1 MKKKLS
7 LILLFILSVLLIS
20 EWIYPFA
27 ELTELSTA
35 SWIILFITLSL
46 ASFFTHLRYYWTI
59 PLHIVMIYVVAG
71 IYYAKDGIFS
81 GQWFSSFFQITFSG
95 FSDMVQFRPS
105 DISMDFI
112 VIVFLIALW
121 LLSYITTYS
130 ILRKQRIM
138 SVLILTVSYLAVINT
153 FTDYNS
159 SWAIVRT
166 VLEGFLLL
174 HLALTSR
181 IATPNRLNGNSLK
194 RNGIIYHAFILFLL
208 AVFVFSSLI
217 LPKKAPI
224 WPDPVPVIRDAL
236 GINTTRTVGYSEDDT
251 ELGGAVKKDN
261 ATVFKARTDNGHYWR
276 VESKRIY
283 TGVGWANEKS
293 TELQQFSSGDN
304 FPIQLS
310 EETAGEA
317 KTAEIS
323 FEASSKYVPYPYGTQ
338 AINSAV
344 DTFNANLTTEKIT
357 PTNTIK
363 NYTIELKTPV
373 YNIETMQ
380 KADFSTL
387 PDSFVSK
394 YTQTPSE
401 LPKRVATLANKIT
414 KDADSIYDK
423 TKAIESYL
431 SASGEFTYST
441 DDAKET
447 PNGADYVDQFLFET
461 KIGYCDNFST
471 SMVVMLRTLGIPTR
485 WAKGYTPGEGEKD
498 AKGDKATYTITNNNA
513 HSWPEVFFPGT
524 GWVPF
529 EPTATFSN
537 PENFQEPTTETANK
551 SENPSESSSEAA
563 KPDTTEKTPEQDTG
577 SSSTG
582 EAPQKKSTKTNTSTS
597 SFNIPLWIWW
607 VPVGLVTVLLTLA
620 VICRRRICSNLL
632 LRSLNNKPSFSAA
645 YNKILNL
652 LASYKY
658 KRQPSETLRQFANR
672 IDSHLQIDILSKL
685 TKIYEAEIYG
695 QTTKERQITNQE
707 AEYIEKL
714 ILILRKKNS

>member
-7 LILLFILSVLLIS
+7 LILLFVLSVLLIS

-81 GQWFSSFFQITFSG
+81 GLWFSSFFQITFSG
-95 FSDMVQFRPS
+95 FSDMVQFHSS

-112 VIVFLIALW
+112 LIVFLIALW

-208 AVFVFSSLI
+208 AVFVCSSLM

-310 EETAGEA
+310 EETTGEA

-323 FEASSKYVPYPYGTQ
+323 FEASSEYAPYPYGTQ

-357 PTNTIK
+357 PTDTIK

-431 SASGEFTYST
+431 SASGEFTYSI

-471 SMVVMLRTLGIPTR
+471 SMVIMLRTLGIPTR

-551 SENPSESSSEAA
+551 PDTPNESSSEAS
-563 KPDTTEKTPEQDTG
+563 KPDTTEKTPEQTDG

-582 EAPQKKSTKTNTSTS
+582 ETKQAEQAKTNKVNNTLK
-597 SFNIPLWIWW
+597 IPSWIWW
-607 VPVGLVTVLLTLA
+607 IPVGLIVA
-620 VICRRRICSNLL
+620 IAAAAFIFRRRIRSYLL
-632 LRSLNNKPSFSAA
+632 LRTLKKNPIFSKT
-645 YNKILNL
+645 YLKLL
-652 LASYKY
+652 KSLASYGY
-658 KRQPSETLRQFANR
+658 IRQSSETLRQFAVRVDTELGTN
-672 IDSHLQIDILSKL
+672 DFSKL
-685 TKIYEAEIYG
+685 TKIHESNIYSQTSGDRNVTTAEIKLFI
-695 QTTKERQITNQE
+695 QIITLLTK
-707 AEYIEKL
+707 
-714 ILILRKKNS
+714 

>member
-7 LILLFILSVLLIS
+7 LILLFVLSVLLIS

-81 GQWFSSFFQITFSG
+81 GLWFSSFFQITFSG
-95 FSDMVQFRPS
+95 FSDMVQFHSS

-112 VIVFLIALW
+112 LIVFLIALW

-208 AVFVFSSLI
+208 AVFVCSSLM

-310 EETAGEA
+310 EETTGEA

-323 FEASSKYVPYPYGTQ
+323 FEASSEYAPYPYGTQ

-357 PTNTIK
+357 PTDTIK

-471 SMVVMLRTLGIPTR
+471 SMVIMLRTLGIPTR

-551 SENPSESSSEAA
+551 PDTPNESSSEAS
-563 KPDTTEKTPEQDTG
+563 KPDTTEKTPEQTDG

-582 EAPQKKSTKTNTSTS
+582 ETKQAEQAKTDKVNNTLK
-597 SFNIPLWIWW
+597 IPSWIWW
-607 VPVGLVTVLLTLA
+607 IPVGLIVAIVA
-620 VICRRRICSNLL
+620 AAFIFRRRIRSYLL
-632 LRSLNNKPSFSAA
+632 LRTLKKNPIFSKT
-645 YNKILNL
+645 YLKLL
-652 LASYKY
+652 KSLASYGY
-658 KRQPSETLRQFANR
+658 IRQSSETLRQFAVRVDTELGTNNF
-672 IDSHLQIDILSKL
+672 SKL
-685 TKIYEAEIYG
+685 TKIHESNIYSQTSGDRNVTTAEIKLFI
-695 QTTKERQITNQE
+695 QIITLLTK
-707 AEYIEKL
+707 
-714 ILILRKKNS
+714 

>member
-7 LILLFILSVLLIS
+7 LILLFVLSVLLIS

-81 GQWFSSFFQITFSG
+81 GLWFSSFFQITFSG
-95 FSDMVQFRPS
+95 FSDMVQFHSS

-112 VIVFLIALW
+112 LIVFLIALW

-181 IATPNRLNGNSLK
+181 IATPNRLNRNSLK

-208 AVFVFSSLI
+208 AVFVCSSVM

-310 EETAGEA
+310 EETTGEA

-323 FEASSKYVPYPYGTQ
+323 FEASSEYAPYPYGTQ

-357 PTNTIK
+357 PTDTIK

-394 YTQTPSE
+394 YTQTPNE

-447 PNGADYVDQFLFET
+447 PNGTDYVDQFLFET

-471 SMVVMLRTLGIPTR
+471 SMVIMLRTLGIPTR

-551 SENPSESSSEAA
+551 PDTPNESSSEAS
-563 KPDTTEKTPEQDTG
+563 KPDTTEKTPEQTDG

-582 EAPQKKSTKTNTSTS
+582 ETKQAEQAKTDKVNNTLK
-597 SFNIPLWIWW
+597 IPSWIWW
-607 VPVGLVTVLLTLA
+607 IPVGLIVA
-620 VICRRRICSNLL
+620 IAAAAFIFRRRIRSYLL
-632 LRSLNNKPSFSAA
+632 LRTLKKNPIFSKT
-645 YNKILNL
+645 YLKLL
-652 LASYKY
+652 KSLASYGY
-658 KRQPSETLRQFANR
+658 IRQSSETLRQFAVRVDTELGTN
-672 IDSHLQIDILSKL
+672 DFSKL
-685 TKIYEAEIYG
+685 TKIHESNIYSQTSGDRNVTTAEIKLFI
-695 QTTKERQITNQE
+695 QIITLLTK
-707 AEYIEKL
+707 
-714 ILILRKKNS
+714 

>member
-7 LILLFILSVLLIS
+7 LILLFVLSVLLIS

-81 GQWFSSFFQITFSG
+81 GLWFSSFFQITFSG
-95 FSDMVQFRPS
+95 FSDMVQFHSS

-112 VIVFLIALW
+112 LIVFLIALW

-194 RNGIIYHAFILFLL
+194 RNGIIYHAFILFML
-208 AVFVFSSLI
+208 AVFVCSSLM

-310 EETAGEA
+310 EETTGAA

-323 FEASSKYVPYPYGTQ
+323 FEASSEYAPYPYGTQ

-357 PTNTIK
+357 PTDTIK

-394 YTQTPSE
+394 YTQTPSK

-471 SMVVMLRTLGIPTR
+471 SMVIMLRTLGIPTR

-551 SENPSESSSEAA
+551 PDTPNESSSEAS
-563 KPDTTEKTPEQDTG
+563 KPDTTEKTPEQTDG

-582 EAPQKKSTKTNTSTS
+582 ETKQAEQAKTDKVNNTLK
-597 SFNIPLWIWW
+597 IPSWIWW
-607 VPVGLVTVLLTLA
+607 IPVGLIVA
-620 VICRRRICSNLL
+620 IAAAAFIFRRRIRSYLL
-632 LRSLNNKPSFSAA
+632 LRTLKKNPIFSKT
-645 YNKILNL
+645 YLKLL
-652 LASYKY
+652 KSLASYGY
-658 KRQPSETLRQFANR
+658 IRQSSETLRQFAVRVDTELGTNNF
-672 IDSHLQIDILSKL
+672 SKL
-685 TKIYEAEIYG
+685 TKIHESNIYSQTSGDRNVTTAEIKLFI
-695 QTTKERQITNQE
+695 QIITLLTK
-707 AEYIEKL
+707 
-714 ILILRKKNS
+714 

>member
-7 LILLFILSVLLIS
+7 LILLFVLSVLLIS

-95 FSDMVQFRPS
+95 FSDMVQFHSS

-112 VIVFLIALW
+112 LIVFLIALW

-181 IATPNRLNGNSLK
+181 IATPNRLNRNSLK
-194 RNGIIYHAFILFLL
+194 QNGLIYHAFILFLL
-208 AVFVFSSLI
+208 AVFVFSSLM

-310 EETAGEA
+310 EETTGEA

-323 FEASSKYVPYPYGTQ
+323 FEASSEYVPYPYGTQ

-357 PTNTIK
+357 PTDTIK

-394 YTQTPSE
+394 YTQTPSK
-401 LPKRVATLANKIT
+401 LPKRVATLTNKIT

-485 WAKGYTPGEGEKD
+485 WAKGYTPDEGEKD

-551 SENPSESSSEAA
+551 PDTPNESSSEAS
-563 KPDTTEKTPEQDTG
+563 KPDTTEKTPEQADG

-582 EAPQKKSTKTNTSTS
+582 ETKQAEQAKTDKAN
-597 SFNIPLWIWW
+597 NPLKIPSWLWWI
-607 VPVGLVTVLLTLA
+607 PVGLIVAIIAAA
-620 VICRRRICSNLL
+620 VIFRRRIRSYLL
-632 LRSLNNKPSFSAA
+632 LRTLQKNPIFSKT
-645 YNKILNL
+645 YIKLL
-652 LASYKY
+652 KSLASYGY
-658 KRQPSETLRQFANR
+658 IRQSSETLRQFAARVDTELGTN
-672 IDSHLQIDILSKL
+672 DFSKL
-685 TKIYEAEIYG
+685 TKIHESNIYS
-695 QTTKERQITNQE
+695 QTSGDRNVTTDEVNLFIQIITLLTK
-707 AEYIEKL
+707 
-714 ILILRKKNS
+714 

>member
-138 SVLILTVSYLAVINT
+138 SVLILTVSYLAIINT

-208 AVFVFSSLI
+208 AVFVFSSLM

-224 WPDPVPVIRDAL
+224 WPDPVPIIRDAL

-323 FEASSKYVPYPYGTQ
+323 FEASSEYVPYPYGTQ

-551 SENPSESSSEAA
+551 PDTPNESSSEAS
-563 KPDTTEKTPEQDTG
+563 KPDTTEKTPDQTDG

-582 EAPQKKSTKTNTSTS
+582 ETKQAEQAKTDKAN
-597 SFNIPLWIWW
+597 NPLKIPSWIWW
-607 VPVGLVTVLLTLA
+607 IPVGLIIAIIAAA
-620 VICRRRICSNLL
+620 VIFRRRIRSYLL
-632 LRSLNNKPSFSAA
+632 LRTLKKNPIFSKT
-645 YNKILNL
+645 YIKLL
-652 LASYKY
+652 KSLASYGY
-658 KRQPSETLRQFANR
+658 IRQSSETLRQFSARVDTELGTNNF
-672 IDSHLQIDILSKL
+672 SKL
-685 TKIYEAEIYG
+685 TKIHESNIYSLTSEERNV
-695 QTTKERQITNQE
+695 TTDEVNLFIQIITLLT
-707 AEYIEKL
+707 K
-714 ILILRKKNS
+714 

>member
-46 ASFFTHLRYYWTI
+46 ANFFTHLRYYWTI

-208 AVFVFSSLI
+208 AVFVFSSLM

-323 FEASSKYVPYPYGTQ
+323 FEASSEYVPYPYGTQ

-551 SENPSESSSEAA
+551 PDTPNESSSEAS
-563 KPDTTEKTPEQDTG
+563 KPDTTEKAPDQTDG

-582 EAPQKKSTKTNTSTS
+582 ETKQAEQAKTDKAN
-597 SFNIPLWIWW
+597 NPLKIPSWIWW
-607 VPVGLVTVLLTLA
+607 IPIGLIVAIIAAA
-620 VICRRRICSNLL
+620 VIFRRRIRSYLL
-632 LRSLNNKPSFSAA
+632 LRTLKKNPIFSKT
-645 YNKILNL
+645 YIKLL
-652 LASYKY
+652 KSLASYGY
-658 KRQPSETLRQFANR
+658 IRQSSETLRQFAARVDTELGTNNF
-672 IDSHLQIDILSKL
+672 SKL
-685 TKIYEAEIYG
+685 TKIHESNIYSLTSEERNV
-695 QTTKERQITNQE
+695 TTDEVNLFIQIITLLT
-707 AEYIEKL
+707 K
-714 ILILRKKNS
+714 

>member
-181 IATPNRLNGNSLK
+181 IATPNRLNGNLLK
-194 RNGIIYHAFILFLL
+194 QNGIIYHAFILFLL
-208 AVFVFSSLI
+208 AVFVFSSLM

-224 WPDPVPVIRDAL
+224 WPDPVPIIRDAL

-310 EETAGEA
+310 EETTGEA

-323 FEASSKYVPYPYGTQ
+323 FEASSEYVPYPYGTQ

-401 LPKRVATLANKIT
+401 LPKRVATLTNKIT

-551 SENPSESSSEAA
+551 PDTPNESSSEAS
-563 KPDTTEKTPEQDTG
+563 KPDTTEKAPDQTDG

-582 EAPQKKSTKTNTSTS
+582 ETKQAEQAKTDKAN
-597 SFNIPLWIWW
+597 NPLKIPSWIWW
-607 VPVGLVTVLLTLA
+607 IPIGLIVAIISAA
-620 VICRRRICSNLL
+620 VIFRRRIRSYLL
-632 LRSLNNKPSFSAA
+632 LRTLQKNPIFSKT
-645 YNKILNL
+645 YIKLL
-652 LASYKY
+652 KSLASYGY
-658 KRQPSETLRQFANR
+658 IRQSSETLRQFAARVDTELGTN
-672 IDSHLQIDILSKL
+672 DFSKL
-685 TKIYEAEIYG
+685 TKIHELNIYSQTSGDRNVTTAEVNLFI
-695 QTTKERQITNQE
+695 QIITLLTK
-707 AEYIEKL
+707 
-714 ILILRKKNS
+714 

>member
-7 LILLFILSVLLIS
+7 LILLFVLSVLLIS

-81 GQWFSSFFQITFSG
+81 GLWFSSFFQITFSG
-95 FSDMVQFRPS
+95 FSDMVQFHSS

-112 VIVFLIALW
+112 LIVFLIALW

-208 AVFVFSSLI
+208 AVFVCSSLM

-261 ATVFKARTDNGHYWR
+261 ATVFKAHTDNGHYWR

-310 EETAGEA
+310 EETTGAA

-323 FEASSKYVPYPYGTQ
+323 FEASSEYAPYPYGTQ

-357 PTNTIK
+357 PTDTIK

-394 YTQTPSE
+394 YTQTPNE

-471 SMVVMLRTLGIPTR
+471 SMVIMLRTLGIPTR

-551 SENPSESSSEAA
+551 PDTPNESSSEAS
-563 KPDTTEKTPEQDTG
+563 KPDTTEKTPEQTDG

-582 EAPQKKSTKTNTSTS
+582 ETKQAEQAKTDKVNNTLK
-597 SFNIPLWIWW
+597 IPSWIWW
-607 VPVGLVTVLLTLA
+607 IPVGLIVA
-620 VICRRRICSNLL
+620 IAAAAFIFRRRIRSYLL
-632 LRSLNNKPSFSAA
+632 LRTLKKNPIFSKT
-645 YNKILNL
+645 YLKLL
-652 LASYKY
+652 KSLASYGY
-658 KRQPSETLRQFANR
+658 IRQSSETLRQFAVRVDTELGTN
-672 IDSHLQIDILSKL
+672 DFSKL
-685 TKIYEAEIYG
+685 TKIHESNIYSQTSGDRNVTTAEIKLFI
-695 QTTKERQITNQE
+695 QIITLLTK
-707 AEYIEKL
+707 
-714 ILILRKKNS
+714 

>member
-7 LILLFILSVLLIS
+7 LILLFVLSVLLIS

-81 GQWFSSFFQITFSG
+81 GLWFSSFFQITFSG
-95 FSDMVQFRPS
+95 FSDMVQFHSS

-112 VIVFLIALW
+112 LIVFLIALW

-208 AVFVFSSLI
+208 AVFVCSSLM

-293 TELQQFSSGDN
+293 TELQQFSSDDN

-310 EETAGEA
+310 EETTGAA

-323 FEASSKYVPYPYGTQ
+323 FEASSEYAPYPYGTQ

-357 PTNTIK
+357 PTDTIK

-394 YTQTPSE
+394 YTQTPSK

-471 SMVVMLRTLGIPTR
+471 SMVIMLRTLGIPTR

-551 SENPSESSSEAA
+551 PDTPNESSSEAS
-563 KPDTTEKTPEQDTG
+563 KPDTTEKTPEQTDG

-582 EAPQKKSTKTNTSTS
+582 ETKQAEQAKTDKVNNTLK
-597 SFNIPLWIWW
+597 IPSWIWW
-607 VPVGLVTVLLTLA
+607 IPVGLIVA
-620 VICRRRICSNLL
+620 IAAAAFIFRRRIRSYLL
-632 LRSLNNKPSFSAA
+632 LQTLKKNPIFSKT
-645 YNKILNL
+645 YLKLL
-652 LASYKY
+652 KSLASYGY
-658 KRQPSETLRQFANR
+658 IRQSSETLRQFAVRVDTELGTNNF
-672 IDSHLQIDILSKL
+672 SKL
-685 TKIYEAEIYG
+685 TKIHESNIYSQTSGDRNVTTAEIKLFI
-695 QTTKERQITNQE
+695 QIITLLTK
-707 AEYIEKL
+707 
-714 ILILRKKNS
+714 

>member
-194 RNGIIYHAFILFLL
+194 QNGIIYHAFILFLL
-208 AVFVFSSLI
+208 AVFVFSSLM

-224 WPDPVPVIRDAL
+224 WPDPVPIIRDAL

-310 EETAGEA
+310 EETTGEA

-323 FEASSKYVPYPYGTQ
+323 FEASSEYVPYPYGTQ

-401 LPKRVATLANKIT
+401 LPKRVATLTNKIT

-551 SENPSESSSEAA
+551 PDTPNESSSEAS
-563 KPDTTEKTPEQDTG
+563 KPDTTEKAPDQTDG

-582 EAPQKKSTKTNTSTS
+582 ETKQAEQAKTDKAN
-597 SFNIPLWIWW
+597 NPLKIPSWIWW
-607 VPVGLVTVLLTLA
+607 IPIGLIVAIISAA
-620 VICRRRICSNLL
+620 VIFRRRIRSYLL
-632 LRSLNNKPSFSAA
+632 LRTLQKNPIFSKT
-645 YNKILNL
+645 YIKLL
-652 LASYKY
+652 KSLASYGY
-658 KRQPSETLRQFANR
+658 IRQSSETLRQFAARVDTELGTN
-672 IDSHLQIDILSKL
+672 DFSKL
-685 TKIYEAEIYG
+685 TKIHELNIYSQTSGDRNVTTAEVNLFI
-695 QTTKERQITNQE
+695 QIITLLTK
-707 AEYIEKL
+707 
-714 ILILRKKNS
+714 

>member
-7 LILLFILSVLLIS
+7 LILLFVLSVLLIS

-81 GQWFSSFFQITFSG
+81 GLWFSSFFQITFSG
-95 FSDMVQFRPS
+95 FSDMVQFHSS

-112 VIVFLIALW
+112 LIVFLIALW

-208 AVFVFSSLI
+208 AVFVCSSLM

-304 FPIQLS
+304 LPIQLS
-310 EETAGEA
+310 EETTGAA

-323 FEASSKYVPYPYGTQ
+323 FEASSEYAPYPYGTQ

-357 PTNTIK
+357 PTDTIK

-394 YTQTPSE
+394 YTQTPSK

-471 SMVVMLRTLGIPTR
+471 SMVIMLRTLGIPTR

-551 SENPSESSSEAA
+551 PDTPNESSSEAS
-563 KPDTTEKTPEQDTG
+563 KPDTTEKTPEQTDG

-582 EAPQKKSTKTNTSTS
+582 ETKQAEQAKTDKVNNTLK
-597 SFNIPLWIWW
+597 IPSWIWW
-607 VPVGLVTVLLTLA
+607 IPVGLIVA
-620 VICRRRICSNLL
+620 IAAAAFIFRRRIRSYLL
-632 LRSLNNKPSFSAA
+632 LQTLKKNPIFSKT
-645 YNKILNL
+645 YLKLL
-652 LASYKY
+652 KSLASYGY
-658 KRQPSETLRQFANR
+658 IRQSSETLRQFAVRVDTELGTN
-672 IDSHLQIDILSKL
+672 DFSKL
-685 TKIYEAEIYG
+685 TKIHESNIYSQTSGDRNVTTAEIKLFI
-695 QTTKERQITNQE
+695 QIITLLTK
-707 AEYIEKL
+707 
-714 ILILRKKNS
+714 

>member
-7 LILLFILSVLLIS
+7 LILLFVLSVLLIS

-81 GQWFSSFFQITFSG
+81 GLWFSSFFQITFSG
-95 FSDMVQFRPS
+95 FSDMVQFHSS

-112 VIVFLIALW
+112 LIVFLIALW

-208 AVFVFSSLI
+208 AVFVCSSLM

-310 EETAGEA
+310 EETTGAA

-323 FEASSKYVPYPYGTQ
+323 FEASSEYAPYPYGTQ

-357 PTNTIK
+357 PTDTIK

-471 SMVVMLRTLGIPTR
+471 SMVIMLRTLGIPTR

-551 SENPSESSSEAA
+551 PDTPNESSSEAS
-563 KPDTTEKTPEQDTG
+563 KPDTTEKTPEQTDG

-582 EAPQKKSTKTNTSTS
+582 ETKQAEQAKTDKVNNTLK
-597 SFNIPLWIWW
+597 IPSWIWW
-607 VPVGLVTVLLTLA
+607 IPVGLIVA
-620 VICRRRICSNLL
+620 IAAAAFIFRRRIRSYLL
-632 LRSLNNKPSFSAA
+632 LQTLKKNPIFSKT
-645 YNKILNL
+645 YLKLL
-652 LASYKY
+652 KSLASYGY
-658 KRQPSETLRQFANR
+658 IRQSSETLRQFAVRVDTELGTN
-672 IDSHLQIDILSKL
+672 DFSKL
-685 TKIYEAEIYG
+685 TKIHESNIYSQTSGNRNVTTAEIKLFI
-695 QTTKERQITNQE
+695 QIITLLTK
-707 AEYIEKL
+707 
-714 ILILRKKNS
+714 

>member
-7 LILLFILSVLLIS
+7 LILLFVLSVLLIS

-81 GQWFSSFFQITFSG
+81 GLWFSSFFQITFSG
-95 FSDMVQFRPS
+95 FSDMVQFHSS

-112 VIVFLIALW
+112 LIVFLIALW

-208 AVFVFSSLI
+208 AVFVCSSLM

-261 ATVFKARTDNGHYWR
+261 ATVFKAHTDNGHYWR

-310 EETAGEA
+310 EETTGAA

-323 FEASSKYVPYPYGTQ
+323 FEASSEYAPYPYGTQ

-357 PTNTIK
+357 PTDTIK

-394 YTQTPSE
+394 YTQTPNE

-471 SMVVMLRTLGIPTR
+471 SMVIMLRTLGIPTR

-551 SENPSESSSEAA
+551 PDTPNESSSEAS
-563 KPDTTEKTPEQDTG
+563 KPDTTEKTPEQTDG

-582 EAPQKKSTKTNTSTS
+582 ETKQAEQAKTDKVNNTLK
-597 SFNIPLWIWW
+597 IPSWIWW
-607 VPVGLVTVLLTLA
+607 IPVGLIVA
-620 VICRRRICSNLL
+620 IAAAAFIFRRRIRSYLL
-632 LRSLNNKPSFSAA
+632 LRTLKKNPIFSKT
-645 YNKILNL
+645 YLKLL
-652 LASYKY
+652 KSLASYGY
-658 KRQPSETLRQFANR
+658 IRQSNETLRQFAVRVDTELGTNNF
-672 IDSHLQIDILSKL
+672 SKL
-685 TKIYEAEIYG
+685 TKIHESNIYSQTSGDRNVTTAEIKLFI
-695 QTTKERQITNQE
+695 QIITLLTK
-707 AEYIEKL
+707 
-714 ILILRKKNS
+714 